1 MPSTCAP
8 SCPTVNDLAVRLN
21 ANGVRGFCQS
31 LNFVF
36 SPPVSCSDETFVN
49 SNRVDNGATPVL
61 DTAITNLVADVWSN
75 ADPVTITVDQEN
87 AGVGDDEVYMIIV
100 RGTINDDI
108 QSENL
113 DFSMTVNDQPYR
125 GKILM

>member
-1 MPSTCAP
+1 M
-8 SCPTVNDLAVRLN
+8 
-21 ANGVRGFCQS
+21 
-31 LNFVF
+31 
-36 SPPVSCSDETFVN
+36 N